1 MWAQL
6 RVELRAK
13 APGETPSRRV
23 GFRAEAYWGG
33 WMQRV
38 VRRSRGG
45 LVCTAEARN
54 PTRDPARSP

>member
-23 GFRAEAYWGG
+23 GFRAEACG
-33 WMQRV
+33 WV
-38 VRRSRGG
+38 DAASGAAFAGRSRVHRGG
-45 LVCTAEARN
+45 T
-54 PTRDPARSP
+54 